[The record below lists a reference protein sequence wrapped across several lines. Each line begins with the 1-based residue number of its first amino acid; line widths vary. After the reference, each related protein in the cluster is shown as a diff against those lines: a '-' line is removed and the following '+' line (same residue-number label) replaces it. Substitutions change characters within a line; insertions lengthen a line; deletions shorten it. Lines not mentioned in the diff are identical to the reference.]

1 MAWRVSQNL
10 QINTW
15 NTRLRKEAQLGDIFS
30 DISGNYS
37 FDKKSAGEV
46 SIVTVKPKAAGAFS
60 ETIPILNNLSGNG
73 TFGRQSQMGREEDLD
88 DRHLKIYGNT
98 FSHAVP
104 IEKYGIDAFQSK
116 AYGII
121 QEVQPKL
128 SLWHKEKQGLQIRQA
143 LCERYSEQ
151 LRVAPAS
158 LTPEVNSNV
167 YICGLDPFSQP
178 AYDANAA
185 TYAVNI
191 STAAENAPTTDADDN
206 RLVNI
211 KYLTE
216 LSFFASNQK
225 IIEPVSM
232 NGNKQMYTNIIPAY
246 QMHLFMNPTNGNAM
260 AGFAKDADV
269 RGNGNRAFSQEVKTF
284 GSLILTSDDRAPM
297 VKINKNT
304 DTLTFGYKGP
314 GSSDSRFARGT
325 GAVAGGVYTEAETV
339 WECGF
344 LLGKG
349 AVYNY
354 EIEPLHFREEIQ
366 DYEKICG
373 IGAFRTNGYQ
383 LGVFDKATQT
393 TETRL
398 NQSSILCLYKA

>member
-1 MAWRVSQNL
+1 MAWRVSQSL
-10 QINTW
+10 QIQTW
-15 NTRLRKEAQLGDIFS
+15 NTRLRKEAILGDIFS
-30 DISGNYS
+30 DLTGNYS
-37 FDKKSAGEV
+37 FEKKSAGES
-46 SIVTVKPKAAGAFS
+46 SIVTVKPKSAGAFS
-60 ETIPILNNLSGNG
+60 ETIPILNNLSANG

-151 LRVAPAS
+151 LRIAPVS

-167 YICGLDPFSQP
+167 YICGVDPFSQP
-178 AYDANAA
+178 VYDVDPATFAA
-185 TYAVNI
+185 DIADKCK
-191 STAAENAPTTDADDN
+191 AAPTTEADDN
-206 RLVNI
+206 RLTQI
-211 KYLTE
+211 KFLTE
-216 LSFFASNQK
+216 LSFYASNQK
-225 IIEPVSM
+225 IIDSVSM
-232 NGNKQMYTNIIPAY
+232 NGGKQMYTAIIPAY
-246 QMHLFMNPTNGNAM
+246 QNHLFMNPNNGNAM
-260 AGFAKDADV
+260 AGFAKDADI
-269 RGNGNRAFSQEVKTF
+269 RGPGNRAFTQEVKTF
-284 GSLILTSDDRAPM
+284 GSLMLTADDRAPM
-297 VKINKNT
+297 VSINHTTKA
-304 DTLTFGYKGP
+304 LTFGYKGP
-314 GSSDSRFARGT
+314 GTSDTRFNRGSDT
-325 GAVAGGVYTEAETV
+325 VVGGEYTATTTV
-339 WECGF
+339 WEVGF

-354 EIEPLHFREEIQ
+354 EIENLHFREEIQ

-383 LGVFDKATQT
+383 LGVFDKETKT
-393 TETRL
+393 SSTRL
-398 NQSSILCLYKA
+398 NQSSIMCLYKA